1 MKQYNF
7 DEIIDRKGTNALK
20 TDVLQERFGKSDL
33 IPLWVADMD
42 FKCGDFIIDA
52 LKRRCDKGIYGY
64 TIPSEDYYLSIIN
77 WVKKNYDWKI
87 EKEWISYIPGI
98 VKGIAFCIMQF
109 THPNDKIIIQPP
121 VYHPFRL
128 IPLMQHRQVVFNP
141 LIEENHQ
148 YKMNLNGLRNLIDKD
163 CKLLILSNPHN
174 PIGITW
180 DRATLEE
187 LAEICYEN
195 NILVVSDEI
204 HSDMALFGHVHIP
217 FATVSEQAKQNSIT
231 FMAPSKTFNTA
242 GIVSSYSIVPDAK
255 LRESFYSFLHAGELD
270 EGNIFAYI
278 VTQSA
283 YNHGFE
289 WKKQML
295 RYIEENVRFVDSY
308 LKENIPPIKAFIPE
322 ASFLVWLDC
331 RELGLNQKEINSLFI
346 EKAGLAL
353 NDGEMFGEE
362 GYGFM
367 RMNVGCPRIILD
379 LALNKLKKA
388 LI

>member
-7 DEIIDRKGTNALK
+7 DEVIDRKGTNALK
-20 TDVLQERFGKSDL
+20 TDLLQERFGKPDL

-52 LKRRCDKGIYGY
+52 LKERCDKGIYGY

-109 THPNDKIIIQPP
+109 TNPNDKVIIQPP

-128 IPLMQHRQVVFNP
+128 VPMMHRRRVVFNP
-141 LIEENHQ
+141 LIEENRQ
-148 YKMNLNGLRNLIDKD
+148 YKMNLNGLRNVIDKD

-195 NILVVSDEI
+195 NILVISDEI

-217 FATVSEQAKQNSIT
+217 FAMVSEQARQNSIT

-255 LRESFYSFLHAGELD
+255 LRESFYSFLHACELN
-270 EGNIFAYI
+270 EGNLFAYI
-278 VTQSA
+278 VTQYA
-283 YNHGFE
+283 YNNGFE
-289 WKKQML
+289 WRKQML
-295 RYIEENVRFVDSY
+295 RYLEENVRFVDSF
-308 LKENIPPIKAFIPE
+308 LKENIPQIKAFIPE

-331 RELGLNQKEINSLFI
+331 RELGLKQKEINSLFI

-362 GYGFM
+362 GRGFM

-379 LALNKLKKA
+379 QALNKLKKA